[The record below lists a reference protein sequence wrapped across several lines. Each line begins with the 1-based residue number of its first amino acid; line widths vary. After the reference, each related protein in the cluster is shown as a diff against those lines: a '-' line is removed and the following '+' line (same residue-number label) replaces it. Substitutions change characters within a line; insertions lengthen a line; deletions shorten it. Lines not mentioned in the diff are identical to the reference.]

1 MRLSKIIL
9 TNVSRMALIG
19 LFASQ
24 AFAMGPDVQYL
35 WDPGLVEDSDDTL
48 VPELRALINL

>member
-19 LFASQ
+19 LIASQ
-24 AFAMGPDVQYL
+24 AFAMRPDVQYL

-48 VPELRALINL
+48 VPGLRALINL